1 MQNKSAADL
10 LLAILDP
17 NREAQPNFNTYTV
30 VTESGRIFNGIIAA
44 ETATSITLKR
54 AEARQDVVL
63 RNTIEELAATGVSLM
78 PEGLEK
84 DLSPQ
89 DLADVIALIQSIQ
102 PTPAR
107 QPARP

>member
-1 MQNKSAADL
+1 M
-10 LLAILDP
+10 
-17 NREAQPNFNTYTV
+17 

-54 AEARQDVVL
+54 AEARQDVIL

-89 DLADVIALIQSIQ
+89 DLADVIALIQSMQ
-102 PTPAR
+102 PTPDK
-107 QPARP
+107 QPSRP